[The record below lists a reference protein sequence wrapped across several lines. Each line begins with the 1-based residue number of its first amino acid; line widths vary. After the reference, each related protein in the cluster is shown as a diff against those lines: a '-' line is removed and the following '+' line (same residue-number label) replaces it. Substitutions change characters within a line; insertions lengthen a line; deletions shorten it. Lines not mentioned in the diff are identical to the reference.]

1 MRIAKSLAAAVG
13 FGLTLGS
20 VAQAQDFDRD
30 FDQVRAS
37 RSESDSVTLR
47 WSTPLGG
54 RADRSASP
62 SLALRFSQNAGSGEM
77 RSLDLV
83 SYSFGA
89 DDGQRL
95 STPFQLNVAGD
106 GGGVGG
112 WIMSHKILAGVGVA
126 LLVWGVVEAT
136 DDDDDDA
143 PSGVCQ
149 TTC

>member
-30 FDQVRAS
+30 FDQVRAA

-47 WSTPLGG
+47 WSAPLGG
-54 RADRSASP
+54 RIDH
-62 SLALRFSQNAGSGEM
+62 NAGPRLSLRLSQDAGGEM
-77 RSLDLV
+77 RNLDLV

-89 DDGQRL
+89 DEGQWL
-95 STPFQLNVAGD
+95 STPFQLNAADD
-106 GGGVGG
+106 GGGMGS
-112 WIMSHKILAGVGVA
+112 WIASHKILVGVTAA
-126 LLVWGVVEAT
+126 LVIWGVVEAT
-136 DDDDDDA
+136 DDDDDA
-143 PSGVCQ
+143 PSGVCS